1 MDSNEETAL
10 KKHQY
15 DLDII
20 TTFHRVQNTLKKQ
33 GGSSN
38 IDSTGLRVVTDW
50 QIVALGIK
58 PEKIIRHKGP
68 VVLERSSGSGSFY
81 WWLSLALAV
90 EKPALIRLRLNHFLK
105 KEVGSEEQFL
115 NNIEFTVLELLLQHD
130 LPEADA
136 AATKVE
142 SWLNIKRLELGMP
155 RRKRRIRKSSNDK
168 GPLDPHSVPIISE
181 ELKGHIA
188 GIESQQSDSK
198 TDYSD
203 LMLQALLGFMIEHK
217 ILLDMSQM
225 QIGMFFQEC
234 AEKGYILPNQKKSLY
249 RLLGKNFRYKNA
261 KGEYCPITQVI
272 YNKYIGVRS

>member
-1 MDSNEETAL
+1 
-10 KKHQY
+10 
-15 DLDII
+15 
-20 TTFHRVQNTLKKQ
+20 
-33 GGSSN
+33 
-38 IDSTGLRVVTDW
+38 
-50 QIVALGIK
+50 
-58 PEKIIRHKGP
+58 
-68 VVLERSSGSGSFY
+68 
-81 WWLSLALAV
+81 
-90 EKPALIRLRLNHFLK
+90 
-105 KEVGSEEQFL
+105 VGSEEQFL

-234 AEKGYILPNQKKSLY
+234 AEKGYILPNQKKSL
-249 RLLGKNFRYKNA
+249 
-261 KGEYCPITQVI
+261 
-272 YNKYIGVRS
+272 